1 MIIHIFNF
9 YFLIGVVLSFVGL
22 RYIIRSVC
30 GLSKDEFRY
39 NGMSTGVSHRPWK
52 YILKK
57 NPKID
62 DQIIKREKDQKRF
75 RYFSGTIII
84 EINPILYQKKLI
96 SFIILGA
103 ILFISGSLL
112 VYFFISHLIRL
123 LHSDILN
130 GCLTHWMQVPSN
142 GFQENSG

>member
-1 MIIHIFNF
+1 
-9 YFLIGVVLSFVGL
+9 VLSFVGL

-112 VYFFISHLIRL
+112 VYFFI
-123 LHSDILN
+123 
-130 GCLTHWMQVPSN
+130 
-142 GFQENSG
+142 